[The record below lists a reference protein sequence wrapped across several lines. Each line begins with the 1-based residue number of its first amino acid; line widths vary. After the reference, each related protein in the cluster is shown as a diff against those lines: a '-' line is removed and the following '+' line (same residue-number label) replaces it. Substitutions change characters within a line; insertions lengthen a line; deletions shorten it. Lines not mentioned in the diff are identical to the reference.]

1 MRRADDVIRRRE
13 EIKKE
18 EVDGEEEKG
27 WGVGEGKKNGK
38 GEEGVENGKGKEK
51 WYNYV
56 KIAKI
61 N

>member
-1 MRRADDVIRRRE
+1 M
-13 EIKKE
+13 IKEAINVK
-18 EVDGEEEKG
+18 DINK
-27 WGVGEGKKNGK
+27 W
-38 GEEGVENGKGKEK
+38 EEGVENGKGKEK